1 MRYQALMT
9 AFTLSLG
16 IWACRE
22 REDADVDTSTVPFDT
37 GMATASAAKKGP
49 TDTSAPAPASPDA
62 EVLGSFIAANQ
73 HEVEHGR
80 IASTQ
85 GSTQPIRDL
94 GKSLVRDHEDLIQRA
109 NELATKQSITAAQ
122 AAADPV
128 GQGHVDAVA
137 SVKGKSGVEFDRAFL
152 QHEVEYH
159 TALLKT
165 VNSDWLPKATNQ
177 ELKTFLQQ
185 AIPAFQA
192 HLKGAQDLRA
202 KLPATE

>member
-22 REDADVDTSTVPFDT
+22 RDDADIDTTTVPFDT
-37 GMATASAAKKGP
+37 GMAAASAPKEQHR
-49 TDTSAPAPASPDA
+49 DTAAPVPATPDG
-62 EVLGSFIAANQ
+62 EVLGSFIEANEHEAA
-73 HEVEHGR
+73 HGR
-80 IASTQ
+80 LASTQ

-94 GKSLVRDHEDLIQRA
+94 GKSLVRDHDDLIQRA
-109 NELATKQSITAAQ
+109 KELAAKQSITAAQ
-122 AAADPV
+122 PAGDPV

-152 QHEVEYH
+152 KHEVEYH

-165 VNSDWLPKATNQ
+165 VNSDWIPKATNQ

-192 HLKGAQDLRA
+192 HLKAAQDLSA
-202 KLPATE
+202 KLPASQ

>member
-22 REDADVDTSTVPFDT
+22 RDEADIDTTTVPFDT
-37 GMATASAAKKGP
+37 GMAAASAAKKGP
-49 TDTSAPAPASPDA
+49 SDTSAPTPATPDG

-80 IASTQ
+80 VASTQ
-85 GSTQPIRDL
+85 GSSQPIRDL
-94 GKSLVRDHEDLIQRA
+94 GTSLVRDHDDLIQRA
-109 NELATKQSITAAQ
+109 KELSAKQSITAAQ
-122 AAADPV
+122 PAGDAV
-128 GQGHVDAVA
+128 GQGHVDAMA
-137 SVKGKSGVEFDRAFL
+137 SAKGKSGVEFDRAFL

-192 HLKGAQDLRA
+192 HLKAAQDLSA
-202 KLPATE
+202 KLPKAE